1 MKGWMLVIGLA
12 AAGGAAWWFFNQP
25 EALEVRLHTV
35 TRGTV
40 RATVSNTRVGTV
52 EACQRAQMSPSAPG
66 QVAALD
72 VHEGDVVKA
81 GDVLLEIWND
91 DRKADLRLAE
101 AEATAARSRAEEVC
115 ATAAGA
121 ERESQRLKKLRERN
135 LIAEESVDAA
145 ATEAESRQAACAGG
159 LAAIRVSA
167 AQIAVAR
174 EALERTRL
182 RAPFGGIVAEV
193 DVRLGEYLT
202 PSPPGIA
209 TLPAIDLI
217 NPDCIYVSAPI
228 DEVDAPAIKL
238 GMSACVSL
246 DAFPERRC
254 KAVVRRIAPYVMALE
269 KQARTVEVEV
279 EISDPGEATGL
290 LPGYSADIEV
300 LIEARDDVLRVP
312 TEAVV
317 DKNRLY
323 IFDPAT
329 GRLALREFEP
339 GVANWE
345 FTEIISGVAAGE
357 IVVLTTG
364 REGVVDGAIVTAE
377 RTAP

>member
-1 MKGWMLVIGLA
+1 MKGWLLVIGLA
-12 AAGGAAWWFFNQP
+12 AAGGAALWYFNQP
-25 EALEVRLHTV
+25 EPLEVRVHTV
-35 TRGTV
+35 ARGTV

-66 QVAALD
+66 QVAALN
-72 VHEGDVVKA
+72 VHEGDVVKT

-101 AEATAARSRAEEVC
+101 AEASAARSRAEEVC

-121 ERESQRLKKLRERN
+121 EREAQRLKKLSERK
-135 LIAEESVDAA
+135 LIAEEAVDVA
-145 ATEAESRQAACAGG
+145 ATEAESRHAACEGG
-159 LAAIRVSA
+159 LAATRVSA
-167 AQIAVAR
+167 AHIAVAR

-217 NPDCIYVSAPI
+217 NPECIYVSAPI
-228 DEVDAPAIKL
+228 DEVDAPAIKV
-238 GMSACVSL
+238 GMQACVTL
-246 DAFPERRC
+246 DAFPKRRC
-254 KAVVRRIAPYVMALE
+254 KAVVRRIAPYVLALE

-279 EISDPGEATGL
+279 EIDDPGEAAGL
-290 LPGYSADIEV
+290 LPGYSADIEI

-312 TEAVV
+312 TEAVI
-317 DKNRLY
+317 DNRRLY
-323 IFDPAT
+323 VFDPAT
-329 GRLALREFEP
+329 GRLASRNFEP

-345 FTEIISGVAAGE
+345 FTEITAGVAAGE
-357 IVVLTTG
+357 TVVLTTG
-364 REGVVDGAIVTAE
+364 RDGVEDGAVVTAE
-377 RTAP
+377 REAP

>member
-12 AAGGAAWWFFNQP
+12 AAGGVALWYFNQP
-25 EALEVRLHTV
+25 EPIDVRVHTV

-66 QVAALD
+66 QVAELN

-81 GDVLLEIWND
+81 GDVLLEIWNR

-101 AEATAARSRAEEVC
+101 AEASAARSRAEEVC

-121 ERESQRLKKLRERN
+121 EREAQRLKKLRERK

-145 ATEAESRQAACAGG
+145 ATEAESRRAACEGG
-159 LAAIRVSA
+159 LAATRVSA
-167 AQIAVAR
+167 AQITVAR

-182 RAPFGGIVAEV
+182 RAPFGGIIAEV

-217 NPDCIYVSAPI
+217 NPSCIYVSAPI
-228 DEVDAPAIKL
+228 DEVDAPAIRV
-238 GMSACVSL
+238 GMPACVSL

-254 KAVVRRIAPYVMALE
+254 KAVVRRIAPYVLALE

-279 EISDPGEATGL
+279 EINDPDEAAGL

-312 TEAVV
+312 TEAVI
-317 DKNRLY
+317 DNNRVY
-323 IFDPAT
+323 ILDPVT
-329 GRLALREFEP
+329 GRLAAREFEP

-345 FTEIISGVAAGE
+345 FTEIVSGVAAGD

-364 REGVVDGAIVTAE
+364 RDGVEDGAVVVAE
-377 RTAP
+377 HAAP